1 MGAVNSLKN
10 IYLVISQGCNISC
23 TYCYAKGGDFGK
35 GLMLMSR
42 ATMEKA
48 LERLLPLSDGRCN
61 ISFFGGE
68 PLLNF
73 DLMKETVAYGKRLS
87 GELGIELTYSITTNG
102 TILNEEILAF
112 FRKHITYTSVSLDG
126 GPMAND
132 THRVSSDGGG
142 THALITENL
151 KRFKDAGIP
160 FGINATVSPETVHN
174 LQVAVEYLN
183 DLGARNLRVVPVI
196 PQGSGRWRG
205 EPLNRLLKG
214 LTAVY
219 KESINRLLDGKKPLL
234 AEHLYKIVSNLATS
248 KKRSLP
254 CAAGEGIVA
263 VAANGDVYP
272 CDHFVGI
279 EEFRMGNVFDDGIF
293 SDERFYRVRN
303 AVSKNSVEQREKCRE
318 CFAKDICGG
327 ECHARSFMLTG
338 DISTPS
344 HDHCALIK
352 EMVRE
357 ITPIVVKSFE
367 SEEKR
372 KKLLSFIGMSSTN
385 LRKQEVK

>member
-1 MGAVNSLKN
+1 MGAVNSLRN

-35 GLMLMSR
+35 GQMLMSR
-42 ATMEKA
+42 AAMEKA
-48 LERLLPLSDGRCN
+48 LERLLPLSEDRCN

-68 PLLNF
+68 PLINF
-73 DLMKETVAYGKRLS
+73 DLMKETVACGKRTS
-87 GELGIELTYSITTNG
+87 GELGVELTYSITTNG
-102 TILNEEILAF
+102 TILNEEISAF
-112 FRKHITYTSVSLDG
+112 FKEHITYTSVSLDG
-126 GPMAND
+126 GPMTND
-132 THRVSSDGGG
+132 THRVSSDGSG
-142 THALITENL
+142 THALIAENM

-174 LQVAVEYLN
+174 LPETVEYLN
-183 DLGARNLRVVPVI
+183 GTGARNIRVVPVI
-196 PQGSGRWRG
+196 PQGNGGWRG

-219 KESINRLLDGKKPLL
+219 TESINRIQGGREPLL
-234 AEHLYKIVSNLATS
+234 AEHLYRIVSNLATS

-279 EEFRMGNVFDDGIF
+279 EEFRMGNVFDGIF
-293 SDERFYRVRN
+293 PDDRFYEVQDV
-303 AVSKNSVEQREKCRE
+303 VSKNSVEQREKCRE

-344 HDHCALIK
+344 PDHCVVIKGVADAL
-352 EMVRE
+352 
-357 ITPIVVKSFE
+357 TPIVTDGLR

-372 KKLLSFIGMSSTN
+372 KRLFGFIG
-385 LRKQEVK
+385 KHI